1 MELLLSQFQGGMVQ
15 TTLCKRS
22 GRDLRLPQITN
33 SHFTVSTERFLQE
46 RLEKN
51 LFSSIYW
58 FGGFAFDH
66 MKYNLTPLFVLY
78 FAKA

>member
-1 MELLLSQFQGGMVQ
+1 VG
-15 TTLCKRS
+15 TL
-22 GRDLRLPQITN
+22 
-33 SHFTVSTERFLQE
+33 LQE
-46 RLEKN
+46 WLEKN

-58 FGGFAFDH
+58 FGVFAFDR